1 MRTTKGNRKIIEEA
15 QYKIDMGQSDSH
27 IVNFVMIE
35 CQNDKR
41 ANAVLNYIFKNKQKN
56 YENLFSK

>member
-41 ANAVLNYIFKNKQKN
+41 ANAVLNYIFKNK
-56 YENLFSK
+56 